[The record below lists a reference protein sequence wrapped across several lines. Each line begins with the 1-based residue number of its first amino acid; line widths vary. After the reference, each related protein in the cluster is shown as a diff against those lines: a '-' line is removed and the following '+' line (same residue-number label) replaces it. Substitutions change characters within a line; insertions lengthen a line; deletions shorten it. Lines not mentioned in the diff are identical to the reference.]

1 LHCAA
6 DWRPT
11 AAIGGVIDR
20 ILRAMLSAAETD
32 ALTLSLSIAA
42 RSVLFNLP
50 FAVVVAWLLTRT
62 RFAGRTVFDAFVH
75 LPLVLPPVV
84 VGYLLLVL
92 FGIRGPVGGWLY
104 QAFGIQL
111 AFTGTGAALAT
122 AVMSFPLVVRSIRIS
137 LEALDGRLEEAART
151 LGAGPLDRFFSITLP
166 LITPGILAGAVT
178 AFAAGLGEF
187 GAVITFASNIPG
199 ETRTLPLALYTALQ
213 TPNGDSLAARLALIS
228 FALGLGGLLVAELLS
243 RALRKWLGR

>member
-1 LHCAA
+1 
-6 DWRPT
+6 
-11 AAIGGVIDR
+11 
-20 ILRAMLSAAETD
+20 MLSAAETD

-92 FGIRGPVGGWLY
+92 FGIRGPIGGWLY